1 MASGWPKEI
10 FLGFKNQLLT
20 QHCPVPLIQRCTSSN
35 PKDSEVRMKHMDK
48 TEKTITKQKTLL
60 CLSANRVVILLISG
74 GSEF

>member
-35 PKDSEVRMKHMDK
+35 PKDSEVRMKHMDQ
-48 TEKTITKQKTLL
+48 TEKTKQKTLL
-60 CLSANRVVILLISG
+60 CLSANRVVIPLIPG
-74 GSEF
+74 GTEV